1 MWPAV
6 SKRLNPWPRKT
17 LLKLR
22 ALFRKLTN
30 GTLWKGHSFCK
41 WTVCANSWALSPK
54 KWKSTKQTFDTGA
67 QRFTEIMERLNH
79 ALAERLFGYQSGNGP
94 LLGLKAFLKL
104 FVLWIV
110 KSRDWWER
118 NLLKLSKKKRLR
130 QNWPHPIC
138 ALSEKMK
145 KNVLPMSMFVTCIS
159 LVSWKAG
166 GSGPQITTGLWKCTT
181 FCHPLWSPTSQLSI
195 MCKIP

>member
-41 WTVCANSWALSPK
+41 WTLGANSWALSPK
-54 KWKSTKQTFDTGA
+54 KCYSPKQTFDTGA
-67 QRFTEIMERLNH
+67 RRFTEIMERFNH
-79 ALAERLFGYQSGNGP
+79 ALAERLFGYQSGNRP
-94 LLGLKAFLKL
+94 LLGLKGFLKL

-110 KSRDWWER
+110 KSWDWSER
-118 NLLKLSKKKRLR
+118 NLLKLLKKKRLR
-130 QNWPHPIC
+130 QNAPRPIC
-138 ALSEKMK
+138 ALSEENGK
-145 KNVLPMSMFVTCIS
+145 KLSPNVYVCYLYQPDHNWSLKVYNVLPPFVKTNEPIR
-159 LVSWKAG
+159 
-166 GSGPQITTGLWKCTT
+166 T
-181 FCHPLWSPTSQLSI
+181 FPSRVFVLTRS
-195 MCKIP
+195 K